1 MVFQIVH
8 RDCRN
13 HNRRFLRSLGFALVN
28 KEILEDIGAVQR
40 VVHTE
45 VDTFENICHTILV
58 NKGLY
63 NLKLVPGDGTFL
75 YGLPAGNPLPAPAEQ
90 HPDHPVACP
99 VP

>member
-63 NLKLVPGDGTFL
+63 NLKLVPGVP
-75 YGLPAGNPLPAPAEQ
+75 GLFCTDCLQEIRCLPQ
-90 HPDHPVACP
+90 QSSIQIIL
-99 VP
+99 